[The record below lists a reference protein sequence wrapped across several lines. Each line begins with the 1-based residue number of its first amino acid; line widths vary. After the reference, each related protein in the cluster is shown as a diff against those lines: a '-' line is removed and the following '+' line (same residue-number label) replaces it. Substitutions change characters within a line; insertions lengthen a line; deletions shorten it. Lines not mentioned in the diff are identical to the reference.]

1 MKPLCVTVNPHLP
14 TEVGKNNLENFIKS
28 GYDHISINPDY
39 ELMRLMNRYGFET
52 VGFPYFGWLVAI
64 QTAVVKTALDLKIN
78 LIFYGEDGEL
88 EYGGKSRTKK
98 SNI

>member
-1 MKPLCVTVNPHLP
+1 M
-14 TEVGKNNLENFIKS
+14 
-28 GYDHISINPDY
+28 
-39 ELMRLMNRYGFET
+39 GFET

-88 EYGGKSRTKK
+88 EYGGHRQKK
-98 SNI
+98 IQYLKLIIKKKYTLKIF